1 MADDHATISA
11 RESEPGRVACGL
23 GVMADERSGAV
34 LAPVTAGRR
43 IETLDVLRGVAV
55 LGILMMNIP
64 GFAMAFEGAAD
75 PFEAAGSAIWDQ
87 ITFIGSE
94 VLFEGTMRGLF
105 SLLFGAGVVLLTSR
119 IEERAGTSESRR
131 IYYRRNI
138 WLIVFGLV
146 HAYLLLW
153 VGDILF
159 VYGVVALVLYPLRN
173 LRPRTLIAI
182 GVAVLALQLI
192 SAFLEHRGTLQQHAN
207 FVEAE
212 RLIAVGQPV
221 PPELSDARDEWLKS
235 PHGNPEETAGE
246 IQVMRSG
253 YITILR
259 EAAPKNFE
267 SQTVEMIKWNLW
279 DAGGMMLI
287 GMGLMKLGVLS
298 GLRTRRFYARM
309 MVVGYAIGI
318 AVNSAEAWVFLQS
331 YLRNDPL
338 LEPYAWYTYDLARV
352 PMTLGHVGLIVLLVQ
367 SGRLVRLL
375 TALATVGRMALTN
388 YIGQT
393 VICSLLFYGFGFGL
407 FARLSHSEVMLVMVG
422 IWLVQIMFSVAWLRR
437 FRYGPLEWLWR
448 SLTYMKMQPMGP
460 DGGARLPV
468 AT

>member
-1 MADDHATISA
+1 MPDDHAS
-11 RESEPGRVACGL
+11 L
-23 GVMADERSGAV
+23 GERGSDRGHIASVSGVLADERSGAV
-34 LAPVTAGRR
+34 PLAPVPAARR

-64 GFAMAFEGAAD
+64 GFAMAFEGVAD
-75 PFEAAGSAIWDQ
+75 PFEAAGSSTWDQ
-87 ITFIGSE
+87 VTFIGSD

-119 IEERAGTSESRR
+119 IEQRAGTSAARR

-173 LRPRTLIAI
+173 LKPRTLIVL

-192 SAFLEHRGTLQQHAN
+192 PALLGHRDTLQQHAD
-207 FVEAE
+207 FLEAE
-212 RLIAVGQPV
+212 RLIAAGQPV
-221 PPELSDARDEWLKS
+221 PPELSQAHDEWMKGL
-235 PHGNPEETAGE
+235 HGNPEETARE
-246 IQVMRSG
+246 IQAMRSG

-267 SQTVEMIKWNLW
+267 SQTIEMIKWNLW

-298 GLRTRRFYARM
+298 GLRTRRFYVSM
-309 MVVGYAIGI
+309 MAIGYATGI
-318 AVNSAEAWVFLQS
+318 SVNSAEGWIFLQS
-331 YLRNDPL
+331 HLQDDPL
-338 LEPYAWYTYDLARV
+338 LERYSWYTYDLARV
-352 PMTLGHVGLIVLLVQ
+352 PMTLGHVGLVVLLVQ
-367 SGRLVRLL
+367 SGRRARLL
-375 TALATVGRMALTN
+375 AALAAVGRMALTN

-407 FARLSHSEVMLVMVG
+407 FARLSHSRVMLVMVG
-422 IWLVQIMFSVAWLRR
+422 IWLVQIMFSVTWLQQ
-437 FRYGPLEWLWR
+437 FRHGPLEWLWR
-448 SLTYMKMQPMGP
+448 SLTYMKMQPMRLI
-460 DGGARLPV
+460 GGCSPRG
-468 AT
+468 